1 MPSSNLCKNI
11 SLPRWKE
18 RNRKWNRATPSWWRK
33 RKGRVRRPR
42 HDQHRRPRPR
52 RTVHYQHRNRIHP
65 TASRKSTMCYF
76 PNPDKRFLAIQFHP
90 NPIVPVPSG
99 HQGTAALPR
108 QGATAA
114 GPFLLQVLEMFAPK
128 RTLRRI
134 NQKAHKSCRRVLC
147 HSSCR
152 HVGDCRPSKAQETPG
167 QAMNGNRRRPTTTHH
182 SRLSIARCSS
192 PGTRN
197 RCRPPVAGL
206 PLHRMGALPN
216 HHHERNG

>member
-1 MPSSNLCKNI
+1 
-11 SLPRWKE
+11 
-18 RNRKWNRATPSWWRK
+18 
-33 RKGRVRRPR
+33 
-42 HDQHRRPRPR
+42 
-52 RTVHYQHRNRIHP
+52 
-65 TASRKSTMCYF
+65 MCYCT
-76 PNPDKRFLAIQFHP
+76 NPDKRFLAIQSHP

-134 NQKAHKSCRRVLC
+134 NQKAHKSCRRVLN

-152 HVGDCRPSKAQETPG
+152 NGGHGGNLRPSKAQEKPE
-167 QAMNGNRRRPTTTHH
+167 QAMNGN
-182 SRLSIARCSS
+182 SRLAIARCSR

-197 RCRPPVAGL
+197 RCRLPVAGL
-206 PLHRMGALPN
+206 PPN
-216 HHHERNG
+216 HHHERNGMERNNDPRHLNEIIKPPRSSCPGPVKGRHRHRVRALLKAESAPAPYCFPDPAKGP